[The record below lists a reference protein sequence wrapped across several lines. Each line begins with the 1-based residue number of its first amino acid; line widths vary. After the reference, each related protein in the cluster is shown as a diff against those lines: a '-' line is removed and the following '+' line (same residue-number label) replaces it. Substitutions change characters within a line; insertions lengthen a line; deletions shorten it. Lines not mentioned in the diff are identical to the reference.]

1 MQPEKLW
8 NRTFIVLM
16 GVNLSSA
23 LSFYLVMVKITEFA
37 VDTYGV
43 PQGVGGL
50 LVSAYVIA
58 ALLTRLFFGKR
69 IDIWGVKRALVIGSV
84 VNTVG
89 MALYL
94 VPMAFALFILYK
106 RAKFYCTL
114 LAGLQVNT
122 GIIKILWI

>member
-43 PQGVGGL
+43 SQGVGGL
-50 LVSAYVIA
+50 LVSVYV
-58 ALLTRLFFGKR
+58 
-69 IDIWGVKRALVIGSV
+69 S
-84 VNTVG
+84 
-89 MALYL
+89 M
-94 VPMAFALFILYK
+94 
-106 RAKFYCTL
+106 
-114 LAGLQVNT
+114 
-122 GIIKILWI
+122 